1 MAPEVTPRGTKVL
14 VVEDERLVALDIQH
28 MLMHL
33 GYEVLASAASAD
45 EAIACASTS
54 CPDVVLMDIRI
65 KGARDGIEAASLL
78 RERFDVPIVYLT
90 AHADRATIERAKQT
104 APYGYLTKPFT
115 EAALTSA
122 IEIATFKHQ
131 MDRKL
136 RERERWFS
144 TTLSSIGDAVVAVD
158 LKGAITYMNPEAE
171 RLLGIDS
178 ADAKGQLARSIVQLD
193 PPSQPASPLDH
204 ALQSRQ
210 SFVVSEAQLRG
221 PAGHVRTIAD
231 SVSPVVAD
239 GELLGAVMVFRDVT
253 EEKRLEKR
261 AELTE
266 RLASLGAMA
275 AGVAHEVNNPL
286 MVVVGN
292 SALLLDELRHLA
304 ELLGD
309 DPARDRARLL
319 GMIAAQSDVVQ
330 SSERIARIV
339 ADMRTLSQP
348 ARLPDHG
355 SEVSAAVAWAVHA
368 TAHEFVDRATVEVER
383 LDEGAWVRLDSGRLE
398 QVLINLLVNAAHAIP
413 SGHLQDNRV
422 VLRKRREAGKVV
434 IEISDTG
441 TGMPPEVLERVFE
454 PFFTTTGQGG
464 GMGLGLALCRGIISA
479 AGGELEAESQVGKGS
494 VFRIWLPEAEADA
507 TSPSGPPSPQ
517 AVPGS
522 RRARL
527 LMIDDEPMLLRTLP
541 RMIPSHDVVCLEN
554 AEEALSLLERDPGF
568 DIIFCDLM
576 MPTMTG
582 MQFYEAL
589 LARAPQLAR
598 RVVFLTGGV
607 TSANTAD
614 FLRVVDNDCLTKPIL
629 PRALR
634 SFVAE
639 RLAAPERS

>member
-33 GYEVLASAASAD
+33 GYEVLATAASAD
-45 EAIACASTS
+45 EAIGCASTS

-158 LKGAITYMNPEAE
+158 LKGAITYLNPEAE
-171 RLLGIDS
+171 RLLGVNS
-178 ADAKGQLARSIVQLD
+178 ADAKGKLARSIVQLD
-193 PPSQPASPLDH
+193 TPSQPVSPLDH
-204 ALQSRQ
+204 VLQSRQ
-210 SFVVSEAQLRG
+210 SFVVNEAQLRG

-253 EEKRLEKR
+253 EAKRLEKR

-266 RLASLGAMA
+266 RLASLGTMA

-304 ELLGD
+304 ERLGD
-309 DPARDRARLL
+309 DPTADRARLL

-368 TAHEFVDRATVEVER
+368 TAHEFVGRATVKVER
-383 LDEGAWVRLDSGRLE
+383 LGEGAWVRLDSGRLE

-413 SGHLQDNRV
+413 LGHLQDNRV
-422 VLRKRREAGKVV
+422 ILRKRRDAGKVV

-441 TGMPPEVLERVFE
+441 AGMPPEVLERVFE
-454 PFFTTTGQGG
+454 PFFTTTGQSGG
-464 GMGLGLALCRGIISA
+464 TGLGLALCRGIISA

-494 VFRIWLPEAEADA
+494 VFRIWLPEAEADHR
-507 TSPSGPPSPQ
+507 TPSGPPRAD
-517 AVPGS
+517 AVAGS

-541 RMIPSHDVVCLEN
+541 RMIPSHDVVCLEH
-554 AEEALSLLERDPGF
+554 AQEALSLLERDRGF

-639 RLAAPERS
+639 RLAALERS